1 MENRSQPKFE
11 NTDPIKFE
19 NKKTIYTVISR
30 ENIKQNI
37 SYRTKIP
44 QIYDKCAE
52 FQSGNSYF
60 DFVFIFVLEV
70 ALLFFVYKIIGSSVM
85 QIFC

>member
-1 MENRSQPKFE
+1 M
-11 NTDPIKFE
+11 
-19 NKKTIYTVISR
+19 YTVISR

-60 DFVFIFVLEV
+60 DFVFIFVLMEV
-70 ALLFFVYKIIGSSVM
+70 ALFFFVYKIIGGSVM
-85 QIFC
+85 QFFVMIDSRSSY